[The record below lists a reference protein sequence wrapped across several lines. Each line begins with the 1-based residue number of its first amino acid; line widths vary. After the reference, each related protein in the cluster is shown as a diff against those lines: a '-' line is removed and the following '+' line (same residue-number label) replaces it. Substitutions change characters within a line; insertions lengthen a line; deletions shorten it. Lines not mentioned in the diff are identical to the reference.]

1 MKKFTFLFTIFF
13 SLILFS
19 SNHLLAKDNNKII
32 KKENK
37 EQTINTHNSK
47 INNANSLN
55 KSSEHDKVDKQNE
68 EEHTENN
75 ESSHHGSDMTALLF
89 IIISLIIGAAIRH
102 FLHKSPLPYTAMLFL
117 FGILLGISNRM
128 GLFEISHL
136 TSIGQS
142 FRWAGHIDPHVIL
155 YVFLPTLVFEA
166 VFGMDGHTFKKIVT
180 NAVILAVPGIII
192 ALLLTG
198 ALAMVLNIAGIGLTK
213 WTWSI
218 ALMFGAVISAT
229 DPVAVVSLLKD
240 LGASKKLSTLI
251 EGESLLNDGTAI
263 VFFMVFFL
271 SLTGAASDNSPIIDF
286 CKVAFGGV
294 FLGLIIGWITISWVR
309 RVFNDPMVEISVVI
323 ASAYLTF
330 FVAEHFLHVS
340 GVLGLVSFGLIM
352 AGVGKTK
359 ISPEVEHFLHEFWEL
374 AVFIANTLI
383 FIIVG
388 LVIAQRTVFTAND
401 FLILGIIYIGINV
414 ARAIVI
420 FLLFPFMRKT
430 GYGLTVKDSYILWW
444 GALRG
449 AVGLALALIVAG
461 VDDKYI
467 SPEIKNQ
474 FLFLTAG
481 IVTLTLLVNATTI
494 KWFINKLGLT
504 KISPAKAIMIK
515 NAKDYLRKS
524 SENAVERIKLDRFMS
539 HSDWNTVNKYLPKID
554 DGIEL
559 QQTKIE
565 EIAEMRRRILEK
577 EKSSYWHQFKDGLI
591 GSTAVQNLT
600 DGISEILDKEGLT
613 SLSDR
618 KDLEEL
624 WQTPKLLNKLQT
636 TPVLG
641 KLVTKMFFNKL
652 MISYESAQGFVV
664 SQEEALK
671 LTESINRSIDDNDE
685 VGHNNIDKIEDE
697 INENKIHGLTFLR
710 NLRKKF
716 PEIYNA
722 LSTRQASR
730 SLLNY
735 ERHTVERLLRNGRL
749 NDEEASKMVSNIEI
763 QMKQLMDS
771 PIIVKFPDPVE
782 VLRKTEW
789 LRDIDDE
796 TFNKIIPYFSSR
808 VFAVGETLIK
818 ENEPGDSLYVIVH
831 GTLKVMRGNKV
842 VEILGP
848 GNITGV
854 QSVLLGKKRNATVIA
869 ESPVTA
875 ERLKYIKVQR
885 ILKENEELRLRLW
898 KIAGQ
903 KIAYNILKKETPFN
917 TWSDKKLKR
926 WILQGTILS
935 NKQSNTLKF
944 DNDLGI
950 LIAGRAFMT
959 NNENKPIEPSSIIEN
974 MEISLSEDTWVFV
987 CAKII

>member
-1 MKKFTFLFTIFF
+1 MKKTIPLFPIFF
-13 SLILFS
+13 LLIFLS
-19 SNHLLAKDNNKII
+19 SYYINAETNTKTSSKSIQEQIVNENSSDN
-32 KKENK
+32 E
-37 EQTINTHNSK
+37 SDL
-47 INNANSLN
+47 LN
-55 KSSEHDKVDKQNE
+55 KSETNINQSE
-68 EEHTENN
+68 EEHKEDS

-102 FLHKSPLPYTAMLFL
+102 FLRKSPLPYTGMLFL
-117 FGILLGISNRM
+117 LGILLGVSNRM
-128 GLFEISHL
+128 GLFEMFHL
-136 TSIGQS
+136 TSIGDS
-142 FRWAGHIDPHVIL
+142 FRWAGHIDPHLIL

-166 VFGMDGHTFKKIVT
+166 AFGMDGHTFKKTVT
-180 NAVILAVPGIII
+180 NAVILAVPGIIV
-192 ALLLTG
+192 ALLFTG
-198 ALAMVLNIAGIGLTK
+198 TLVMVLNITGIGLTK

-218 ALMFGAVISAT
+218 ALMFGAVVSAT

-240 LGASKKLSTLI
+240 LGASKKLGTLI

-271 SLTGAASDNSPIIDF
+271 SLTGTVADSSPIIDF
-286 CKVAFGGV
+286 FKVAFGGV
-294 FLGLIIGWITISWVR
+294 FLGLIVGWISISWVR
-309 RVFNDPMVEISVVI
+309 RVFNDPLVEISVII
-323 ASAYLTF
+323 AAAYFTF
-330 FVAEHFLHVS
+330 FVAEYFLHVS
-340 GVLGLVSFGLIM
+340 GVLGLVAFGLVM

-359 ISPEVEHFLHEFWEL
+359 ISPEVDHFLHEFWEL
-374 AVFIANTLI
+374 AVFIANTII

-401 FLILGIIYIGINV
+401 FLILAIVYIGINV
-414 ARAIVI
+414 ARALVI

-430 GYGLTVKDSYILWW
+430 GYGLTVKDAYVLWW

-449 AVGLALALIVAG
+449 AIGLALALIVAG

-481 IVTLTLLVNATTI
+481 IVTLTLLVNAPTM
-494 KWFINKLGLT
+494 KWLVNKLGLT

-515 NAKDYLRKS
+515 NAKDYLRQS
-524 SENAVERIKLDRFMS
+524 SENAVDRIKLDRFMS
-539 HSDWNTVNKYLPKID
+539 HSDWDIVKEYLPQID
-554 DGIEL
+554 SNIEF

-577 EKSSYWHQFKDGLI
+577 EKSSYWYQFKDGLI
-591 GSTAVQNLT
+591 GATAVRNLT
-600 DGISEILDKEGLT
+600 DGISQILDNEGLT

-624 WQTPKLLNKLQT
+624 WETPKLLNKLQS

-671 LTESINRSIDDNDE
+671 LLESIRRSIEDNDE
-685 VGHNNIDKIEDE
+685 AGQNNVAKIEDE

-710 NLRKKF
+710 NLRKKY

-722 LSTRQASR
+722 LSTRQACR

-735 ERHTVERLLRNGRL
+735 ERHTVERLLKNGRL
-749 NDEEASKMVSNIEI
+749 NDDEASKMISNIEI

-771 PIIVKFPDPVE
+771 TIRIKLPEPEEILQKTEWFKDIDDKTFNE
-782 VLRKTEW
+782 VLRH
-789 LRDIDDE
+789 
-796 TFNKIIPYFSSR
+796 FNSR
-808 VFAVGETLIK
+808 VFTVGEILMK
-818 ENEPGDSLYVIVH
+818 ENEPGDSIYIIVR
-831 GTLKVMRGNKV
+831 GTLKVMHGDEV
-842 VEILGP
+842 TEILGQ
-848 GNITGV
+848 GSIVGV
-854 QSVLLGKKRNATVIA
+854 QSVLLGKSRTKTVIA

-875 ERLKYIKVQR
+875 ERIRFMKVHR
-885 ILKENEELRLRLW
+885 IVKENEELGVKLW

-903 KIAYNILKKETPFN
+903 KITKNLLKKETPFN
-917 TWSDKKLKR
+917 TWSEKKLNR
-926 WILQGTILS
+926 WISQGEIVS
-935 NKQSNTLKF
+935 YNQKNVLKF
-944 DNDLGI
+944 DDRLGI
-950 LIAGRAFMT
+950 FIAGRAFV
-959 NNENKPIEPSSIIEN
+959 NNDKKEIIESPSIIEN
-974 MEISLSEDTWVFV
+974 KEIFLYEDTWVFV
-987 CAKII
+987 CAKIV

>member
-1 MKKFTFLFTIFF
+1 MKKIIFLFPIFFLLIFF
-13 SLILFS
+13 SSNNIIAETKTASNTIQEQIVNENS
-19 SNHLLAKDNNKII
+19 SDNESDLLNNSD
-32 KKENK
+32 
-37 EQTINTHNSK
+37 INV
-47 INNANSLN
+47 N
-55 KSSEHDKVDKQNE
+55 KSE
-68 EEHTENN
+68 EEHKEDN
-75 ESSHHGSDMTALLF
+75 ESSSHGSDMTSLLF

-102 FLHKSPLPYTAMLFL
+102 FLRKSPLPYTGMLFL
-117 FGILLGISNRM
+117 FGILLGVSNRM
-128 GLFEISHL
+128 GLFEIFHL
-136 TSIGQS
+136 TSIGES
-142 FRWAGHIDPHVIL
+142 FTWAGHIDPHLIL

-166 VFGMDGHTFKKIVT
+166 AFGMDGHTFKKTVT

-198 ALAMVLNIAGIGLTK
+198 ALVMLLNIVGIGLNQ

-240 LGASKKLSTLI
+240 LGASKKLGTLI
-251 EGESLLNDGTAI
+251 EAESLLNDGTAI

-271 SLTGAASDNSPIIDF
+271 SLTGAAGDNSPIIDF
-286 CKVAFGGV
+286 CTVAFGGV
-294 FLGLIIGWITISWVR
+294 FLGLIVGWITISWVR
-309 RVFNDPMVEISVVI
+309 RVFNDPMVEISVII
-323 ASAYLTF
+323 AFAYLTF
-330 FVAEHFLHVS
+330 FVAEYFLHVS
-340 GVLGLVSFGLIM
+340 GVLGLVAFGLVM
-352 AGVGKTK
+352 SGVGKTK

-374 AVFIANTLI
+374 AVFIANTII

-401 FLILGIIYIGINV
+401 FLILAIVYVGINAV
-414 ARAIVI
+414 RAIVI
-420 FLLFPFMRKT
+420 IVLFPFMRKT
-430 GYGLTVKDSYILWW
+430 GYGLTVKDSYVLWW

-449 AVGLALALIVAG
+449 AIGLALALIVAG

-494 KWFINKLGLT
+494 KWFVNKLGLT

-515 NAKDYLRKS
+515 NAKDYLRQS

-539 HSDWNTVNKYLPKID
+539 HSDWDIVNGYLPEID
-554 DGIEL
+554 SEENL

-565 EIAEMRRRILEK
+565 EIAEMRRLILEK
-577 EKSSYWHQFKDGLI
+577 EKSSYWHQFQDGLI
-591 GSTAVQNLT
+591 GATAVSNLT
-600 DGISEILDKEGLT
+600 DGISQILDNEGLT

-624 WQTPKLLNKLQT
+624 WETPKLLNKLQS

-641 KLVTKMFFNKL
+641 KFVTNMFFNKL

-671 LTESINRSIDDNDE
+671 LTESIRRSIEENDE
-685 VGHNNIDKIEDE
+685 IGQNNVAIIEDE

-710 NLRKKF
+710 NLRKKY

-735 ERHTVERLLRNGRL
+735 ERRTVERLQKNGRL
-749 NDEEASKMVSNIEI
+749 NDDEASKMVLNIEI
-763 QMKQLMDS
+763 QMKKLMDS
-771 PIIVKFPDPVE
+771 TISIKFPEPED

-789 LRDIDDE
+789 LKDVDAKL
-796 TFNKIIPYFSSR
+796 FAKILHHFSSR
-808 VFAVGETLIK
+808 VFTVGEALMK
-818 ENEPGDSLYVIVH
+818 ENEAGDSIYIIVR
-831 GTLKVMRGNKV
+831 GTLKVMQGKEV
-842 VEILGP
+842 VEILGS
-848 GNITGV
+848 GSLVGV
-854 QSVLLGKKRNATVIA
+854 QSVLLGRSRTKTVIA

-875 ERLKYIKVQR
+875 ERIRYIKVLR
-885 ILKENEELRLRLW
+885 IVKENEELGIKLW

-903 KIAYNILKKETPFN
+903 KITENLIRKSTPFN
-917 TWSDKKLKR
+917 TWSEKKLKR
-926 WILQGTILS
+926 WISQGEIVSDKHESIL
-935 NKQSNTLKF
+935 NF
-944 DNDLGI
+944 NDSIGI
-950 LIAGRAFMT
+950 LIAGRAFV
-959 NNENKPIEPSSIIEN
+959 NNDKKEVIDSPAVIENK
-974 MEISLSEDTWVFV
+974 EIFLDDDTWVFV
-987 CAKII
+987 CAKVV